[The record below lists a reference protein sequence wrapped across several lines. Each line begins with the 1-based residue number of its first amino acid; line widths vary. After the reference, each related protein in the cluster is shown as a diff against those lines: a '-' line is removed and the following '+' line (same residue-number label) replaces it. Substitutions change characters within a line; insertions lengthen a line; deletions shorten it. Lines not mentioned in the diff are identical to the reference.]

1 MCWSRGLFLLP
12 WQFRQ
17 ENVEKLDHTYSIKT
31 QDQYQFLQCQP
42 KLVPASLKERML
54 ADGTME
60 PLPQLPARNPKE
72 CGLPYLS
79 KEPLDGLKP
88 ATRAVPGTYCW
99 GEDLYK
105 KGVRP
110 FSEVAEGR
118 MTVKE
123 FLAQMTDE
131 EVAHLLGDSRLER
144 LPAHLAGATCRGY
157 GSTELYDGRRTGGTS
172 DRTGV
177 RCDHD
182 SLALCYA
189 AGSYLES
196 ECGIPGWGSRRKRSK
211 GK

>member
-1 MCWSRGLFLLP
+1 M
-12 WQFRQ
+12 
-17 ENVEKLDHTYSIKT
+17 
-31 QDQYQFLQCQP
+31 
-42 KLVPASLKERML
+42 
-54 ADGTME
+54 
-60 PLPQLPARNPKE
+60 
-72 CGLPYLS
+72 
-79 KEPLDGLKP
+79 
-88 ATRAVPGTYCW
+88 PGTYCW

-131 EVAHLLGDSRLER
+131 EVAHLLGGTAKYRSCQHIWLGQ
-144 LPAHLAGATCRGY
+144 HAGVWY
-157 GSTELYDGRRTGGTS
+157 TELYDGRRTGGAS

-189 AGSYLES
+189 AGSYLDPDG
-196 ECGIPGWGSRRKRSK
+196 GITRLGRRRKRSK
-211 GK
+211 GKIYCCLADTGIEYSQKSFVRTKF